1 MTRVLGAGDFV
12 AWDGGCM
19 LIGQAY
25 LATGVHSHYAMQ
37 FSFGA
42 DDGICFRPS
51 ETDDW
56 TPYAG
61 VVIASRQPHAM
72 DASVI
77 GVGATMLVE
86 QETPAGRALE
96 ARFGANGITAIE
108 RATFSTAAQRLFA
121 TWEVHR
127 GGSETAV
134 AAQAALNA
142 VAGDTRPAVVSDERV
157 LRVIAFINENLS
169 QTLTLDSIA
178 REAFLSPTRFRHLFV
193 EQTGTALRPY
203 VLWRR
208 FLKSWSLV
216 RDGAALSAAAHE
228 AGFADAAHLTRTSQ
242 RMFGFAPSA
251 LLIGQRGPGNAEGSS
266 KTAAAFKTR

>member
-1 MTRVLGAGDFV
+1 
-12 AWDGGCM
+12 M

-42 DDGICFRPS
+42 EDGICFRPDEQS
-51 ETDDW
+51 DW
-56 TPYAG
+56 TPYPG

-77 GVGATMLVE
+77 GVGATMLIE

-96 ARFGANGITAIE
+96 ARYGASGISSIE
-108 RATFSTAAQRLFA
+108 RAAFAAAAQRLFA
-121 TWEVHR
+121 TWEAHR
-127 GGSETAV
+127 DGDATAK
-134 AAQAALNA
+134 AAQEALNA
-142 VAGDTRPAVVSDERV
+142 VAGNTSAIVVSDERV
-157 LRVIAFINENLS
+157 LRAIGYINSNLS
-169 QTLTLDSIA
+169 GRLTLESIA
-178 REAFLSPTRFRHLFV
+178 KEAFLSPTRFRHLFV
-193 EQTGTALRPY
+193 EETGTALRPY

-208 FLKSWSLV
+208 FLRSWSLV

-251 LLIGQRGPGNAEGSS
+251 LLIGHRAHE
-266 KTAAAFKTR
+266 

>member
-42 DDGICFRPS
+42 EDGICFRPDEQS
-51 ETDDW
+51 DW
-56 TPYAG
+56 TPYPGA
-61 VVIASRQPHAM
+61 VIASRQPHAM

-77 GVGATMLVE
+77 GVGATMLIE

-96 ARFGANGITAIE
+96 ARYGDKGLSAIE
-108 RATFSTAAQRLFA
+108 RSTFSAAAQRLFA
-121 TWEVHR
+121 AWQAHKD
-127 GGSETAV
+127 GDETAR
-134 AAQAALNA
+134 AARDVLGA
-142 VAGDTRPAVVSDERV
+142 VAGDTPPKVVSDERV
-157 LRVIAFINENLS
+157 LRAIGYINRNLS
-169 QTLTLDSIA
+169 GQLTLDSIA
-178 REAFLSPTRFRHLFV
+178 KEAFLSPTRFRHLFV

-208 FLKSWSLV
+208 FLRSWALV

-251 LLIGQRGPGNAEGSS
+251 LLIGQRAHQ
-266 KTAAAFKTR
+266 

>member
-42 DDGICFRPS
+42 EDGIRFKPTEDS
-51 ETDDW
+51 NW
-56 TPYAG
+56 TAYSG

-77 GVGATMLVE
+77 GVGATMLIE
-86 QETPAGRALE
+86 QETPTGRALE
-96 ARFGANGITAIE
+96 ARFGANGISAID
-108 RATFSTAAQRLFA
+108 RKTLGDAAQHVFA
-121 TWEVHR
+121 TWKVHKA
-127 GGSETAV
+127 GHETAR
-134 AAQAALNA
+134 AAQHALNA
-142 VAGDTRPAVVSDERV
+142 VAGDTPPIVVSDERI
-157 LRVIAFINENLS
+157 LRAIAYINRNLS
-169 QTLTLDSIA
+169 NPLTLDSIA
-178 REAFLSPTRFRHLFV
+178 KEAFLSPTRFRHLFV
-193 EQTGTALRPY
+193 EQTGTAFRPY

-208 FLKSWSLV
+208 FLRSWSLV

-251 LLIGQRGPGNAEGSS
+251 LLVGQEAQRHDGLPS
-266 KTAAAFKTR
+266 

>member
-25 LATGVHSHYAMQ
+25 LATGVHSHYATQ

-42 DDGICFRPS
+42 EDGISFRPA
-51 ETDDW
+51 ETADW
-56 TPYAG
+56 TRYSG

-77 GVGATMLVE
+77 GVGATMLIE

-96 ARFGANGITAIE
+96 ARFGANGLTAIE
-108 RATFSTAAQRLFA
+108 RKIFDAAAQQLFA
-121 TWEVHR
+121 TWQIHHDGDETVIAAKEVLQTVT
-127 GGSETAV
+127 GNT
-134 AAQAALNA
+134 
-142 VAGDTRPAVVSDERV
+142 PATVVSDERV
-157 LRVIAFINENLS
+157 LRAIAYINRNLS
-169 QTLTLDSIA
+169 APLSLDSIA
-178 REAFLSPTRFRHLFV
+178 KEAFLSPTRFRHLFV

-208 FLKSWSLV
+208 FLRSWSLV
-216 RDGAALSAAAHE
+216 RDGAALSEAAHE

-242 RMFGFAPSA
+242 RMFGFAPSK
-251 LLIGQRGPGNAEGSS
+251 LLLGQRVHE
-266 KTAAAFKTR
+266 